1 MRRKV
6 VFWVCFVVLLAAVGV
21 GIGLLVRDHRQN
33 EKDEELRKQVEVSV
47 DNTEDGLSA
56 EQESVVQIPV
66 DFDELQ
72 KQNADIYAWIRIPD
86 TPIDYPI
93 LQKIEED
100 DYYLN
105 RTVDGKTGL
114 PGSIMTEYSYNPT
127 AFRDPVTVVYGHNML
142 NDSFFSH
149 LVDYQDEE
157 FREAHKTIEVYTS
170 DHIYTYQVFAA
181 VTYDNRHILDTY
193 DCDTKEGYQAFL
205 DSLSEL
211 RYMPTWIEDP
221 LTVTTDDRI
230 IVLSTCN
237 GNAEQRFLVGAVLV
251 NEQ

>member
-1 MRRKV
+1 MRRKI
-6 VFWVCFVVLLAAVGV
+6 VFWICFVVLLTAVGA

-33 EKDEELRKQVEVSV
+33 KKDEALRKQAEVSV
-47 DNTEDGLSA
+47 DDTEDTLSA
-56 EQESVVQIPV
+56 EPESVVQIPV
-66 DFDELQ
+66 DFQELQ

-105 RTVDGKTGL
+105 RTVDGKEGL

-149 LVDYQDEE
+149 LVDYQDPD
-157 FREAHKTIEVYTS
+157 FREAHKTIEIYTS

-205 DSLSEL
+205 NSLSEL
-211 RYMPTWIEDP
+211 RYMPTWIEEP